1 MRITVVKRTAI
12 GFTLTLVFMTIIT
25 VAAINTQLKTQNSF
39 SETTESLIPLI
50 ESSYQLVVNAQ
61 NANKA
66 VSQHASERVPEQ
78 LEVYEADFADAV
90 ASYNE
95 VLVSLNDRLASEPQ
109 LAAILAEANEAIQT
123 AINLGDQ
130 QIATHNLWLTA
141 DANFNQELQNFNTRW
156 VTYDNDMKAANRQAA
171 TADDE
176 LAAIDTK
183 FLQEKISLIRSAIS
197 GAGSLKDPDRITAM
211 KNGLKFQFRDVNKR
225 LKRLKAY
232 SEGAH
237 TKLNIY
243 IDLMKTALN
252 SDTGLIA
259 LQTQTLDLKN
269 SSTQFIAD
277 IALSVN
283 SGSGKL
289 TELTNS
295 ISSVTEKM
303 SANVSAAGQTS
314 IITILGVYLASLVAA
329 LLITF
334 SLIRSIRR
342 PLRSISVILTDLSQ
356 GDLRKEAEI
365 TSKDEFGQ
373 IGDGINVLV
382 HKLRNV
388 ISNLK
393 ESSHQV
399 SEIAESVNKTT
410 TSSSAMLQNQK
421 DQSASIAQ
429 AVTEMKGASHEVTH
443 SAEVTLSEIRS
454 VHDSAITSKDNMDSS
469 LAAIDE
475 LDAELN
481 SAADVINQLNSDAAN
496 ISSILEVISGIAE
509 QTNLLALNA
518 AIEAARAGEQG
529 RGFAVVADEVRN
541 LASKTQN
548 STEEINELIETLQN
562 RAKEAVKIM
571 ASNRDHAHNVVDSST
586 RTGESLTDMLNTLER
601 ITDMSSHI
609 ATAAQEQ
616 DAVAQEISTN
626 TEGIAKLADQ
636 VFSNA
641 QRNAKTFEQLFEM
654 AKNQENLTQ
663 QFKLQDK

>member
-123 AINLGDQ
+123 AINLGEQ
-130 QIATHNLWLTA
+130 QIATHNQWLTA

-469 LAAIDE
+469 LTAIDE

-548 STEEINELIETLQN
+548 STEEINDLIETLQN

>member
-123 AINLGDQ
+123 AINLGEQ
-130 QIATHNLWLTA
+130 QIATHNQWLTA

-342 PLRSISVILTDLSQ
+342 PLRSISGILTDLSQ

-548 STEEINELIETLQN
+548 STEEINDLIETLQN

>member
-123 AINLGDQ
+123 AINLGEQ
-130 QIATHNLWLTA
+130 QIATHNQWLTA

-342 PLRSISVILTDLSQ
+342 PLRSISGILTDLSQ

-529 RGFAVVADEVRN
+529 RGVAVVADEVRK

-548 STEEINELIETLQN
+548 STEEINDLIETLQN